1 MKTAAKASERQE
13 WQSKICVVSQPQL
26 TDDAFG
32 PTAIDAWL
40 PEGAVR
46 LAQDPGLGGGVVVV
60 LEEVPLR
67 AVVLQCL
74 ANRYDRVVI
83 WKKQL
88 R

>member
-1 MKTAAKASERQE
+1 M
-13 WQSKICVVSQPQL
+13 CPNPQL

-88 R
+88 RCYFGFINWQWSKFNSPLV